1 MDRTLRTIGILA
13 SGVAL
18 VAAAVFDAPEP
29 RAALS
34 PMGWLHFGLPIYLY
48 VFSQCW
54 IDEGRA
60 RERSA
65 RRLRGDDLPR
75 PPSHDAA
82 SSPAH
87 EAPDGARTGDRPHTP
102 EP

>member
-48 VFSQCW
+48 VYSQCW
-54 IDEGRA
+54 LDEGRA
-60 RERSA
+60 RERRA
-65 RRLRGDDLPR
+65 HGLRD
-75 PPSHDAA
+75 
-82 SSPAH
+82 
-87 EAPDGARTGDRPHTP
+87 E
-102 EP
+102 E